1 MKKKFIFAF
10 VLLSAS
16 QIWAQDSLAKKN
28 IDDILRNKKG
38 FEILPKQGDLAI
50 GFNTFPIIDLFLG
63 SINRTTA
70 YAGSS
75 NLVQFTQNANNQI
88 MGKYFL
94 DAKTAIRV
102 RLGVNTLAG
111 NIVNQVQDANA
122 AFQASKGTQ
131 ADRDAAALL
140 KVEDKASF
148 VKTNWMLTVGYEKR
162 RGYRRLQG
170 FYGGEIGFGSTS
182 SSQSFSYGNK
192 FSDQYNVSYTTDFNN
207 RLTAVQTPTF
217 SNFGQQRAVRTLERS
232 DKSGFRLGVRGFV
245 GIEYFIFSKISIAA
259 EYGWAYSLT
268 RTRPSTS
275 KQEVYFVGQN
285 GPTVIT
291 EKINA
296 DSRELSQGFSVDNNS
311 GAVFSMNNTL
321 NGNTVLSG
329 GAGALTLIF
338 HF

>member
-1 MKKKFIFAF
+1 MKKKIIFAF

-28 IDDILRNKKG
+28 INTVLLNKKG
-38 FEILPKQGDLAI
+38 YEILPKKGDLAI

-63 SINRTTA
+63 SINRTTP

-75 NLVQFTQNANNQI
+75 NLVQFTQNANNQL
-88 MGKYFL
+88 MGKYFI
-94 DAKTAIRV
+94 DPKTAIRV
-102 RLGVNTLAG
+102 RLGINTLAG
-111 NIVNQVQDANA
+111 NIINQVQDANA

-131 ADRDAAALL
+131 ADRDAAALM
-140 KVEDKASF
+140 KVEDKVSF
-148 VKTNWMLTVGYEKR
+148 VKTNWMITAGFEKR

-182 SSQSFSYGNK
+182 SSQSFTYGIK
-192 FSDQYNVSYTTDFNN
+192 FSDQYDVTYTTDFNN

-217 SNFGQQRAVRTLERS
+217 NPFGSQRVTRTLERS

-245 GIEYFIFSKISIAA
+245 GIEYFIFAKISIAA
-259 EYGWAYSLT
+259 EYGWSYSLT
-268 RTRPSTS
+268 KTRPSTS
-275 KQEVYFVGQN
+275 KQEVYTIGQN
-285 GPTVIT
+285 GPVVIT

-296 DSRELSQGFSVDNNS
+296 DSRELSHGFSVDNNS

-321 NGNTVLSG
+321 NGNTALSG